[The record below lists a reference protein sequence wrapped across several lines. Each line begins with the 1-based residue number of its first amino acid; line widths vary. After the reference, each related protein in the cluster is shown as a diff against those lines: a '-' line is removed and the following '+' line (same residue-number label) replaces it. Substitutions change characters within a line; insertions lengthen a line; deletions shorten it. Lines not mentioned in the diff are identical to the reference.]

1 MALLLGLLG
10 SEEKRPS
17 LIRTVVQWLFLGL
30 LFLVSFVVPLVWAP
44 YMAAAMRRSSLEIGD
59 RAMRFYADPASVDA
73 PVAVS
78 SAPAVRVPVF
88 GTVVRTLFLVVVP
101 VVVALIALGFDV
113 RLGGGK
119 LLTAGLLFI
128 AVSVVGTLAWF
139 AYRWWRRSRASRG

>member
-10 SEEKRPS
+10 SEEKKPS
-17 LIRTVVQWLFLGL
+17 LIRTVLQWLFLGL
-30 LFLVSFVVPLVWAP
+30 LFSSASSYPWSGPPIWLRPCAG
-44 YMAAAMRRSSLEIGD
+44 AAWRLATAQCALCG
-59 RAMRFYADPASVDA
+59 PVDA

-128 AVSVVGTLAWF
+128 AVSVVGMLAWF
-139 AYRWWRRSRASRG
+139 AYRWWRLSRASRG

>member
-1 MALLLGLLG
+1 M
-10 SEEKRPS
+10 
-17 LIRTVVQWLFLGL
+17 
-30 LFLVSFVVPLVWAP
+30 
-44 YMAAAMRRSSLEIGD
+44 
-59 RAMRFYADPASVDA
+59 
-73 PVAVS
+73 
-78 SAPAVRVPVF
+78 RVPVF

-128 AVSVVGTLAWF
+128 AVSVAGMLAWF